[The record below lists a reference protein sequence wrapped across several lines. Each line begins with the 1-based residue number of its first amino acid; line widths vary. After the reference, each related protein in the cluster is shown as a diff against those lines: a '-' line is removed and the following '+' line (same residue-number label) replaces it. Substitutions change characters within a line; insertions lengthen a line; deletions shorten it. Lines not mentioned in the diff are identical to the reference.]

1 MQQTQNNCILG
12 LFYFRQALNKT
23 FMNSIRNLMV
33 IISMFLLGLPLSAQQ
48 WFVGIET
55 AWTDSFVEWRLYTES
70 EFDDEDEAL
79 EASGEL
85 ELRWKNQDNWTEWDF
100 QVGDERGQIAQVSR
114 NRPDQWEVRGD
125 GVLVTMRPRWNNDL
139 TEWKITDGNTSF
151 VFKSKWRN
159 NLDEWIL
166 DNDHYGHFSLQTA
179 WERDPRQ
186 WNIYDE
192 LNEEIPLN
200 LKMAMVF
207 IATYYSSPKI

>member
-1 MQQTQNNCILG
+1 MRYLILITTL
-12 LFYFRQALNKT
+12 LFW
-23 FMNSIRNLMV
+23 SI
-33 IISMFLLGLPLSAQQ
+33 SLSAQQ
-48 WFVGIET
+48 WLTGIET

-70 EFDDEDEAL
+70 ESDEEAEEL

-100 QVGDERGQIAQVSR
+100 EIGEERGQIAQVSR
-114 NRPDQWEVRGD
+114 NRPNQWEVRSD
-125 GVLVTMRPRWNNDL
+125 GGLVTIRPRWPNDF
-139 TEWKITDGNTSF
+139 TEWKITASNTSF

-166 DNDHYGHFSLQTA
+166 VDDRYGHFSLQTT

-192 LNEEIPLN
+192 LEEEFPLN
-200 LKMAMVF
+200 VKMAMVF
-207 IATYYSSPKI
+207 IATFYSSPKI